1 MSEIPFTSHPKI
13 WIRMVE
19 KANFKRT
26 REKSYILES
35 ESLKRELWFSSISYF
50 PTQMFLLGFT
60 WSRQNAKALRHLA
73 LSRRF
78 PILKFLSMPM
88 YITSCL
94 LFSSSFNKTYAVA
107 VTKEETTKKQ
117 EGVGSGTACS
127 CTTRSCDCSAE
138 QGKGRGMVSAWAMP
152 RRV

>member
-60 WSRQNAKALRHLA
+60 WSQQNAKALRHLA

-117 EGVGSGTACS
+117 ERVGSGTARS

-138 QGKGRGMVSAWAMP
+138 QGRGRGMVSSWAMP